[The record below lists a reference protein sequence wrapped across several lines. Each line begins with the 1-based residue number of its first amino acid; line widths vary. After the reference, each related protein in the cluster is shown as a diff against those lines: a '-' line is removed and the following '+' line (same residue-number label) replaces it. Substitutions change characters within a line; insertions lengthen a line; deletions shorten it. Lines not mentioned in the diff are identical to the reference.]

1 MAAETAQEREERLRQ
16 LSANQQRRLAA
27 ETAQEREERL
37 RQLSDNQKRRLA
49 AETAQEREER
59 LRQLSDNQ
67 QHTLAAE
74 TAQERE
80 ERLRQLSHNHQ
91 CRMEE
96 AIYNSCVA
104 PARHNAEHLSSN
116 NDNDDDNNIS
126 YVLAPAYKRLYF
138 IRDVTYISRAHALRA
153 NVKPAHRKFKGHEN
167 LHRVRT
173 LLLQFL
179 AGRVG
184 PHLTD

>member
-1 MAAETAQEREERLRQ
+1 MAAETAQEKEERLRQ
-16 LSANQQRRLAA
+16 LSDNQKRRLAA

-59 LRQLSDNQ
+59 LRQLSVNQ
-67 QHTLAAE
+67 QRRLAAE

-80 ERLRQLSHNHQ
+80 VRLRQLSHNHQ

-116 NDNDDDNNIS
+116 NDDNWRAGAS
-126 YVLAPAYKRLYF
+126 QPSLTAGPRC
-138 IRDVTYISRAHALRA
+138 RDIYRTSSARARSLRREHS
-153 NVKPAHRKFKGHEN
+153 VKPAI
-167 LHRVRT
+167 T
-173 LLLQFL
+173 
-179 AGRVG
+179 
-184 PHLTD
+184 

>member
-1 MAAETAQEREERLRQ
+1 M
-16 LSANQQRRLAA
+16 AA

-74 TAQERE
+74 TVQERE

-104 PARHNAEHLSSN
+104 PARHNAEHLSSSGLFLLIGERERAN
-116 NDNDDDNNIS
+116 LVLQLGRGVVIYIYIYVVIS
-126 YVLAPAYKRLYF
+126 YV
-138 IRDVTYISRAHALRA
+138 
-153 NVKPAHRKFKGHEN
+153 
-167 LHRVRT
+167 
-173 LLLQFL
+173 
-179 AGRVG
+179 VG
-184 PHLTD
+184 ARQEFTT